1 LDPITDATNIA
12 YSIHFYAAPHRQ
24 SLRNQAAA
32 ALKNGIALFCTEYG
46 ASSASGGD
54 AYDPAETQLWWNWL
68 DENYVGCANGRR
80 RPSAKPPPHSSR
92 TPTPRGPWT
101 DDMLKPSALLVRDFI
116 ISKYQSAQGK

>member
-1 LDPITDATNIA
+1 MDPITDATNIA

-24 SLRNQAAA
+24 SLRNHAAA

-68 DENYVGCANGRR
+68 DENYVGCANW
-80 RPSAKPPPHSSR
+80 SAAALSE
-92 TPTPRGPWT
+92 T
-101 DDMLKPSALLVRDFI
+101 SAAFEPDANSTGALDR
-116 ISKYQSAQGK
+116 